1 MRKIVIILTLS
12 LLPFFASAQSI
23 ESGGIDKFTGK
34 PVVYTSW
41 TSLDTKKAAFLPNY
55 SFNVSFMLRY
65 ENEKIFFHLKW
76 NNSVNSIDKGST
88 FSFMLSDNSTINLLA
103 TSNFNAIVDVYM
115 PTLNITD
122 SKNIMHAVYEGDKID
137 LKDDNLIT
145 RLRIETPYG
154 ARVYELDK
162 KNAQKIHK
170 AYQLIINEINN
181 I

>member
-1 MRKIVIILTLS
+1 MKKIVIILTLS

-41 TSLDTKKAAFLPNY
+41 TSLYTKKAAYLPDY
-55 SFNVSFMLRY
+55 SFNVSFMLRS
-65 ENEKIFFHLKW
+65 ENEKVFFHLKW
-76 NNSVNSIDKGST
+76 NNGIKSIDKGSSL
-88 FSFMLSDNSTINLLA
+88 SFMLSDNSIITLRA
-103 TSNFNAIVDVYM
+103 TSNFYADIDVYSS
-115 PTLNITD
+115 TLNRTD
-122 SKNIMHAVYEGDKID
+122 SKTIIHAVYEGDRID

-162 KNAQKIHK
+162 KNAQKISK